1 MHVHVHGPSGEAKF
15 WLEPNVELAKSFGF
29 SQREIGEALRLVQE
43 HEHEIRTA
51 WNRHF
56 GR

>member
-15 WLEPNVELAKSFGF
+15 WLKPNVELAKSFGF